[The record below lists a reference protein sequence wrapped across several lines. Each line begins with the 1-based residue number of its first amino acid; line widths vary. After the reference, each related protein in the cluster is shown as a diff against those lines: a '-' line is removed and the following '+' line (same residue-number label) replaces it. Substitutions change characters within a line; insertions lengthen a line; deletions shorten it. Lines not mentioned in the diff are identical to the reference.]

1 MKITFKPSGVCCRE
15 MSFDVDDNNKI
26 TDIEFVGGC
35 PGNMIGIKHLV
46 IGQDAHKVAN
56 KLENIPCGS
65 KATSCPDQLSKAIR
79 DALK

>member
-15 MSFDVDDNNKI
+15 MSFEVDDNNKI
-26 TDIEFVGGC
+26 TDIQFTGGC

-46 IGQDAHKVAN
+46 IGQDAHSVADT
-56 KLENIPCGS
+56 LAGIPCGN

-79 DALK
+79 NSL